1 MKKVYCT
8 DMFGTEQYL
17 IFAKSE
23 HTFLKTFGVTFY
35 LLARLINEYRAAV
48 LNI

>member
-1 MKKVYCT
+1 MKEVYCS
-8 DMFGTEQYL
+8 DMFGTEQCL

-35 LLARLINEYRAAV
+35 LHAGLINKYRPAV

>member
-1 MKKVYCT
+1 MNEVYCS

-17 IFAKSE
+17 VFAKSE

-35 LLARLINEYRAAV
+35 LYAGLINKYRAA
-48 LNI
+48 LLSI